1 MLQQHGWCQRIH
13 VFPDAAL
20 SVSGHGT
27 AKINAT
33 YNPTIG

>member
-1 MLQQHGWCQRIH
+1 MLQRHGWYQRIH

-20 SVSGHGT
+20 SVSGYAT

-33 YNPTIG
+33 TIPTIG